1 MIEEEYL
8 ARRYCERKPYWHCLR
23 ELAGGDYYGFNEL
36 NYPEYWLDAV
46 TKYTGG
52 KPSTAAKQLHHRVEA
67 ARAEFKAKKDRI
79 YGNRKVSETEGRE
92 DINRREDKAWDTF
105 NEYKKECLKAYLK
118 ARETGKIETHRARRR
133 HRCEGE
139 DCMALLTGRGRFCDI
154 C

>member
-1 MIEEEYL
+1 
-8 ARRYCERKPYWHCLR
+8 
-23 ELAGGDYYGFNEL
+23 
-36 NYPEYWLDAV
+36 
-46 TKYTGG
+46 
-52 KPSTAAKQLHHRVEA
+52 
-67 ARAEFKAKKDRI
+67 

-154 C
+154 CKRVRNREAARVSRRRNQSCSVISYTREITPKNIAFGYRDTPNRKLRGFWQNKQRLLHEIGEIKRPQPTSLINAAALE